1 MFNCSYMV
9 CAEGN
14 KYLCE
19 SDYMSQDAETLIRF
33 GPEQHG
39 RNVIL
44 S

>member
-14 KYLCE
+14 KYLRE
-19 SDYMSQDAETLIRF
+19 SDYMSQDAETLIRS
-33 GPEQHG
+33 GPGHG